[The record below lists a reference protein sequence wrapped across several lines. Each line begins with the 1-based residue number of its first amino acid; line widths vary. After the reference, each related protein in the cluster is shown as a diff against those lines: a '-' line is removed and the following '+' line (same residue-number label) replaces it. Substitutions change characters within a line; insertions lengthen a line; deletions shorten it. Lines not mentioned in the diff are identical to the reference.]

1 MVDVTAVS
9 GASTVN
15 QPAQTAKASAV
26 DYDAFLKLLVAEL
39 KNQDPTKPM
48 ESTEYIA
55 QLASFSSV
63 EQTIQTNE
71 KLDKLLSASF
81 ITNAGSLIGR
91 TVTSSDGSV
100 SGKVEQVKVSD
111 GVGVA
116 VLSNGEQLSIDSTV
130 TVSS

>member
-100 SGKVEQVKVSD
+100 SGKVDQVKVSD
-111 GVGVA
+111 GVGIA
-116 VLSNGEQLSIDSTV
+116 VLTNGEQLSIDSTV